1 MIPNGNY
8 FMLPIMGELEKEGHT
23 MERRTFLKGAGAL
36 GLGFF
41 TLVRKA
47 KVWAKGLP
55 SDPGTSTITASGPD
69 VIALPPFE
77 KDSRVTLDQALLGR
91 HTSRSYDPGR
101 SLSKEELSR
110 LLWAAAGVNRPD
122 GKRTV
127 PSAMAKY
134 PVDVLAALPEGVY
147 RYEPKDHKLVRV
159 ISDDIRE
166 KIPRQNAFKKAA
178 MNVLYVI
185 NKDKISGG
193 EIEWADIEIGCM
205 GQSLFLEA
213 AAMGMG
219 SCIYAYVQYDTVTK
233 VLGLKE
239 TQILR
244 IAQAVGPVK

>member
-1 MIPNGNY
+1 
-8 FMLPIMGELEKEGHT
+8 
-23 MERRTFLKGAGAL
+23 MERRTFLKGAAAL

-41 TLVRKA
+41 TLARKA

-55 SDPGTSTITASGPD
+55 SDPGTSTTKASGSD

-77 KDSRVTLDQALLGR
+77 KDSRITLDQALLAR
-91 HTSRSYDPGR
+91 HSSRSYDTGR
-101 SLSKEELSR
+101 SLSRDELSR
-110 LLWAAAGVNRPD
+110 LLWATAGVNRPD

-147 RYEPKDHKLVRV
+147 RYEPKDHKLVKV

-178 MNVLYVI
+178 MNILYVI
-185 NKDKISGG
+185 NKDKIPT
-193 EIEWADIEIGCM
+193 IEWADIEIGCM

-219 SCIYAYVQYDTVTK
+219 SCIYAYVQFDTVTK
-233 VLGLKE
+233 ILGLKE

>member
-1 MIPNGNY
+1 MIPNVNY
-8 FMLPIMGELEKEGHT
+8 FMLPIINDPEKEGHI

-41 TLVRKA
+41 TLTKKA

-55 SDPGTSTITASGPD
+55 SDPGTSTITASGSD
-69 VIALPPFE
+69 VIALPPFG
-77 KDSRVTLDQALLGR
+77 KDSRVTLDQALLAR

-101 SLSKEELSR
+101 SLSREELSR
-110 LLWAAAGVNRPD
+110 LLWATTGVNRPD

-147 RYEPKDHKLVRV
+147 RYEPKDHKLVKV

-185 NKDKISGG
+185 NKDKIPN
-193 EIEWADIEIGCM
+193 IEWADIEIGCM

-219 SCIYAYVQYDTVTK
+219 SCIYAYVQYDTITK
-233 VLGLKE
+233 ALGLKE

>member
-1 MIPNGNY
+1 VDLNDP
-8 FMLPIMGELEKEGHT
+8 EKEDPM
-23 MERRTFLKGAGAL
+23 MERRTFLKKAGAL

-41 TLVRKA
+41 TLAKLT
-47 KVWAKGLP
+47 KVWAKTLP
-55 SDPGTSTITASGPD
+55 SDPGAPTTAASGSE

-77 KDSRVTLDQALLGR
+77 KDSRVTLDQALLER

-101 SLSKEELSR
+101 FLSREELSR
-110 LLWAAAGVNRPD
+110 LLWATAGVNRSD

-127 PSAMAKY
+127 PSAMTKY

-147 RYEPKDHKLVRV
+147 RYEPKNHRLVKV

-178 MNVLYVI
+178 MNILYVI
-185 NKDKISGG
+185 NKDKIPT
-193 EIEWADIEIGCM
+193 IEWADIEIGCM

-233 VLGLKE
+233 ALNLKE
-239 TQILR
+239 TQVLR
-244 IAQAVGPVK
+244 IAQAVGPIK

>member
-1 MIPNGNY
+1 MV
-8 FMLPIMGELEKEGHT
+8 
-23 MERRTFLKGAGAL
+23 RRTFLKRALAL
-36 GLGFF
+36 GLGFL
-41 TLVRKA
+41 TLSRLT

-55 SDPGTSTITASGPD
+55 SDPGASTTAASGSE

-77 KDSRVTLDQALLGR
+77 KNSRVTLDQALIAR

-101 SLSKEELSR
+101 SLSREELSR
-110 LLWAAAGVNRPD
+110 LLWATTGINRPD

-134 PVDVLAALPEGVY
+134 PVDVLAAITEGVY
-147 RYEPKDHKLVRV
+147 RYEPKDHRLVKV

-166 KIPRQNAFKKAA
+166 KIPRQEAFKKAA
-178 MNVLYVI
+178 MNILYVI

-193 EIEWADIEIGCM
+193 EMNWADIEIGCM

-213 AAMGMG
+213 VAMGMG

-233 VLGLKE
+233 ALGLKE

>member
-1 MIPNGNY
+1 
-8 FMLPIMGELEKEGHT
+8 
-23 MERRTFLKGAGAL
+23 MERRAFLKGAAAL
-36 GLGFF
+36 GLGFLTF
-41 TLVRKA
+41 ARKA

-55 SDPGTSTITASGPD
+55 SDPGTSTTTASGSD

-77 KDSRVTLDQALLGR
+77 KDSRVTLDQVLLAR

-101 SLSKEELSR
+101 SLSREELSR
-110 LLWAAAGVNRPD
+110 LLWATAGVNRPD

-134 PVDVLAALPEGVY
+134 PVDVLAALREGVY
-147 RYEPKDHKLVRV
+147 RYEPKDHKLVKV
-159 ISDDIRE
+159 ISEDIRE

-185 NKDKISGG
+185 NKDKIPT
-193 EIEWADIEIGCM
+193 IEWADIEIGCM

-233 VLGLKE
+233 ILGLKE

>member
-1 MIPNGNY
+1 
-8 FMLPIMGELEKEGHT
+8 
-23 MERRTFLKGAGAL
+23 MERRTFLKGLGAL

-41 TLVRKA
+41 TLARKA

-55 SDPGTSTITASGPD
+55 SDPGTSTTTTSGSD

-77 KDSRVTLDQALLGR
+77 KDNRVTLDQALLAR

-101 SLSKEELSR
+101 SLSREELSR
-110 LLWAAAGVNRPD
+110 LLWATAGVNRPD

-147 RYEPKDHKLVRV
+147 RYEPKDHKLVKV
-159 ISDDIRE
+159 ISEDIRE

-185 NKDKISGG
+185 NKDKIPT
-193 EIEWADIEIGCM
+193 IEWADIEIGCM

-213 AAMGMG
+213 AAMNMG
-219 SCIYAYVQYDTVTK
+219 SCIYAYVQFDTVTK
-233 VLGLKE
+233 ILGLKE

>member
-1 MIPNGNY
+1 
-8 FMLPIMGELEKEGHT
+8 MLSIINDPEKEGHI
-23 MERRTFLKGAGAL
+23 MERRTFLKWLGAL

-41 TLVRKA
+41 TLARKA

-55 SDPGTSTITASGPD
+55 SDPGTSGITASGSD

-77 KDSRVTLDQALLGR
+77 KDSRVTLDQALLAR
-91 HTSRSYDPGR
+91 HTSRSYDPDR
-101 SLSKEELSR
+101 SLSREELSR
-110 LLWAAAGVNRPD
+110 LLWATTGVNRPD

-134 PVDVLAALPEGVY
+134 PVDVIAALPEGVY
-147 RYEPKDHKLVRV
+147 RYEPKDHKLVKV
-159 ISDDIRE
+159 ISGDIRE

-178 MNVLYVI
+178 MNVFYVI
-185 NKDKISGG
+185 NKDKISGE
-193 EIEWADIEIGCM
+193 EIDWADIEIGCM

-219 SCIYAYVQYDTVTK
+219 SCIYAYVQYDFVIK
-233 VLGLKE
+233 ALGLKE

>member
-1 MIPNGNY
+1 LKVDLNNPD
-8 FMLPIMGELEKEGHT
+8 KENHM
-23 MERRTFLKGAGAL
+23 MERRTFLKKAGAL

-41 TLVRKA
+41 TLAKLT

-55 SDPGTSTITASGPD
+55 SDPGAPTAVASGSE

-77 KDSRVTLDQALLGR
+77 KDSHFTLDQALLSR
-91 HTSRSYDPGR
+91 HTSRSYDSGR
-101 SLSKEELSR
+101 SLSREELSR
-110 LLWAAAGVNRPD
+110 LLWATAGVNRTD

-134 PVDVLAALPEGVY
+134 PVDVLAAIPEGFY
-147 RYEPKDHKLVRV
+147 RYEPKDHKLIKV

-166 KIPRQNAFKKAA
+166 KIPKQNAYKKAA

-213 AAMGMG
+213 VAMGMG
-219 SCIYAYVQYDTVTK
+219 SCIYAYVQYDFVTK
-233 VLGLKE
+233 ALNLKE